1 MNRLYI
7 VNPVFYYTQSLQ
19 VEAGS
24 STEALEKVER
34 FFVSGLYTDDQ
45 ELSLIGIAQTGEWN
59 VSRKKDVI
67 KYLVESDFY
76 NTDIINQ

>member
-1 MNRLYI
+1 MKRLYI

-19 VEAGS
+19 VEASS
-24 STEALEKVER
+24 STEALESIENYIA
-34 FFVSGLYTDDQ
+34 SGLYNEDH
-45 ELSLIGIAQTGEWN
+45 ELSLVGISNTGEWN

-76 NTDIINQ
+76 KTEIIK